1 MAGGCAMRAL
11 AIGIVVAV
19 AWLLAP
25 RLTVEAHDDAT
36 GVLIGGCAVPNGAG
50 RVALDYRHSIYGR
63 AGREEFEA
71 SPAGLA
77 LVRLSSPAEAVL
89 EYYARP
95 EPVRRVEGG
104 FEIRVDDPPIPRL
117 RLLASAIGERT
128 LVCGDVRLPLFA
140 REPAGTRVSLTA
152 RWRPRLL
159 TWLRGKGHQRSFA
172 SNRGDEDA
180 RTKLRWQEQASLGTP
195 LRGAR
200 HLLGAA
206 KPASFVTSGP

>member
-117 RLLASAIGERT
+117 RLLASATGQRT

-140 REPAGTRVSLTA
+140 REPSSRTPGPPSPRSRGPSRSSRRRSRTPPSGASSGSVGPGRRETA
-152 RWRPRLL
+152 ISA
-159 TWLRGKGHQRSFA
+159 RG
-172 SNRGDEDA
+172 
-180 RTKLRWQEQASLGTP
+180 
-195 LRGAR
+195 
-200 HLLGAA
+200 
-206 KPASFVTSGP
+206 